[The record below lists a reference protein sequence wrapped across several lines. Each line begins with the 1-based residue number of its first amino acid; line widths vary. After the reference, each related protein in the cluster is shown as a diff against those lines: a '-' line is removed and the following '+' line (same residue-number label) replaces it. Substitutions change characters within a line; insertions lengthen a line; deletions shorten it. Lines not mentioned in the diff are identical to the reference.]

1 MMNPKYLEIY
11 KSNNVYPQVN
21 NTFPNFEIYNLR
33 EPILSNNERVVNKDT
48 PLKAPVERKKAKS
61 RLVDLPSFSSFVKA
75 YANKHGI
82 AYKEAIKSQE
92 VKDAYRAF
100 RGSNNLEVSVL
111 NPNPMN
117 LKLVYP
123 KEASNTY
130 LDKRFNVQPQLAP
143 VSFGPSDAFLQRTS
157 VKFQAYENLKNAT
170 KEIASDFI
178 KNLTAAD
185 EKEINKFKGSINK
198 ILPLSEE
205 MQAKLFK
212 EIDASNKGIF
222 AYSVFPDLI
231 AKFNFEEFSDKQNRP
246 LIYAPLSNR
255 SSIISRNYLD
265 GVQVQIVNI
274 IPNLENVD
282 SVYFNFGGL
291 FNENFNK
298 FLTLYDLSVNI
309 SHPFKF
315 YFVDSRKL
323 DNLQDLYRTMDRNNL
338 LDLINRVAGI
348 TDGDDITDIE
358 KYLKTGKD
366 ESLLRSSSDVQL
378 LQTDILK
385 DLSRTNLAL
394 LKAQTQPQVKQEVKK
409 PEEVPTATVIDVTAI
424 ENIKTQ
430 IRQVDASIANDLK
443 QKKEDRIMYF
453 STEIVYNTILLD
465 EGDLITNKRTLKNI
479 SKIYEVTEQQKSFS
493 DAKINVVAD
502 STIKDGKITYNA
514 EKLKVIFPAPDNVN
528 RYNVASVRLRDAA
541 ITEEKY
547 DFLTRPIP
555 DSNGLDGPSPLDIQ
569 IERFG
574 KSESLQRQREQLEV
588 ELAMLEAADIQTR
601 KTEIKGQGLNLK
613 GGSFESALSDFNQKV
628 GIASIE
634 NLGKSG
640 NDYVYR
646 LNIN

>member
-1 MMNPKYLEIY
+1 MNPKYLEIY

-48 PLKAPVERKKAKS
+48 PLKAPVERKKGKS

-75 YANKHGI
+75 YANKQGI

-92 VKDAYRAF
+92 VKEAYRAF

-117 LKLVYP
+117 LKLAYP

-130 LDKRFNVQPQLAP
+130 LDKRFNVQPQYAP

-170 KEIASDFI
+170 KEIATDFI
-178 KNLTAAD
+178 NNLNSAKS
-185 EKEINKFKGSINK
+185 KEIDRFKGSVNK
-198 ILPLSEE
+198 ILPLGEE

-231 AKFNFEEFSDKQNRP
+231 AKFAFEEFSDKQNRE
-246 LIYAPLSNR
+246 LIYTPLSNR
-255 SSIISRNYLD
+255 SQVISLSYLQN
-265 GVQVQIVNI
+265 VKVQIVDD
-274 IPNLENVD
+274 IPNLEKVD
-282 SVYFNFGGL
+282 SVYANFGGL
-291 FNENFNK
+291 FDSNFDLLIKLYEN
-298 FLTLYDLSVNI
+298 SANI
-309 SHPFKF
+309 SRPFKF

-323 DNLQDLYRTMDRNNL
+323 DNLQDFYRTMERNNL

-366 ESLLRSSSDVQL
+366 ESLLRSSSKVQL
-378 LQTDILK
+378 LQTDILS

-394 LKAQTQPQVKQEVKK
+394 LQEQRRQPQVKQEVQK
-409 PEEVPTATVIDVTAI
+409 PEEVPTTTVIDVTAI
-424 ENIKTQ
+424 ENIKAQ
-430 IRQVDASIANDLK
+430 IRQVDASIANELR

-453 STEIVYNTILLD
+453 STEIVYGTILLD

-479 SKIYEVTEQQKSFS
+479 SKIYEVTEEQKSFS

-541 ITEEKY
+541 ITQEKY
-547 DFLTRPIP
+547 DYLTRPIP
-555 DSNGLDGPSPLDIQ
+555 DSNGLDGPSLLDIQ

-588 ELAMLEAADIQTR
+588 QLALLEAADIQTR